1 MSRLAFHFSPRPRP
15 CRPGFTLVELMIS
28 VAIVLVLML
37 GINYV
42 FSTSAKT
49 ISTGIAV
56 TGVTREIR
64 GARKVFDNDFRA
76 AVKPEEMPA
85 IIIQNEMVYAWKD
98 KRDQLTDAD
107 GNPATFD
114 VDGAQGDEYD
124 LGGTDPS
131 TWSAQNLPGI
141 YNYRRHRIDRVSLFV

>member
-49 ISTGIAV
+49 ISTGMAV

-64 GARKVFDNDFRA
+64 GARKVLENDFRNAVA
-76 AVKPEEMPA
+76 AEEMPA
-85 IIIQNEMVYAWKD
+85 IIIHNEIVYAWKD
-98 KRDQLTDAD
+98 RQDKLTDAD
-107 GNPATFD
+107 GDPTTFD
-114 VDGAQGDEYD
+114 VDGVAGDEVD
-124 LGGTDPS
+124 LSPNTDP
-131 TWSAQNLPGI
+131 
-141 YNYRRHRIDRVSLFV
+141 